1 MHRHTIPALALTLIA
16 GVGCVSRPS
25 TTEQPSPTTAST
37 GGDGAVQRGGRGG
50 PRGDRGGEQM
60 LFRGITLSDA
70 QRQQVDSIN
79 AKYRTQMQSLRENA
93 GDDRRQAFQQM
104 RDLMERRN
112 AEVRAVLTPDQQKVF
127 DQNVEEMRSRMRERM
142 GDRGGPPPGR

>member
-1 MHRHTIPALALTLIA
+1 MHRHTIPALALALLA
-16 GVGCVSRPS
+16 GAGCVSRPS

-37 GGDGAVQRGGRGG
+37 GDGAMQRGG
-50 PRGDRGGEQM
+50 PRGGPRDGHRSDQM

-79 AKYRTQMQSLRENA
+79 AKYRTQMQTLRENA

-112 AEVRAVLTPDQQKVF
+112 AEVRTVLTADQQKVF